1 MSFAR
6 IGRLIL
12 ATGAVTAVVS
22 AGIGTPAHAA
32 KVSTKGNSP
41 DRVQGK
47 CGESGGTYSPPNK
60 NGVYGCLNPDG
71 SGIVCGG
78 VTKTQKKTCDT
89 FRVAPGRF
97 PTMNELENRA
107 PLVDGRLFQNVPN
120 LQPVTPNP

>member
-1 MSFAR
+1 MKV
-6 IGRLIL
+6 
-12 ATGAVTAVVS
+12 VTALAIICALTTLGVADS
-22 AGIGTPAHAA
+22 AVAA

-97 PTMNELENRA
+97 PTMNELKNRA
-107 PLVDGRLFQNVPN
+107 PLVDGRFFQDVPN
-120 LQPVTPNP
+120 LQQISPNP